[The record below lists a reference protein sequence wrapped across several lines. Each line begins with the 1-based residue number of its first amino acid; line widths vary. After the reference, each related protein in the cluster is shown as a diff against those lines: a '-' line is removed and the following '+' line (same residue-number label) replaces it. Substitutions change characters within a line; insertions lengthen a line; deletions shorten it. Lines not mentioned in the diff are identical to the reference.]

1 MIQDIWLRDI
11 ARHYI
16 IKGKGTHLMTVSH
29 CFSVIRNR
37 IHKTLPGVTSTTHDR
52 LPGKL
57 SVEV

>member
-37 IHKTLPGVTSTTHDR
+37 IHKTTHDR